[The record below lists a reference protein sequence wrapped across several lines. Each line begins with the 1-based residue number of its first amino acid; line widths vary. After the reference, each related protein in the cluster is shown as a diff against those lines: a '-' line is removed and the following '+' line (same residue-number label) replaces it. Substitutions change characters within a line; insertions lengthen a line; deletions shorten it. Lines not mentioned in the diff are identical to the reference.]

1 MIIQMYER
9 IVEIIVYVISEIKYS
24 DKVISDI
31 NYNELERLGYSR
43 SEISAALSWIIDSQ
57 DFSKKFTLEDAP
69 TSDGI
74 SFRIL
79 HGSERDIFSLEAW
92 GEINL
97 MMTLGLINS
106 EQIEFIIER
115 ASLSGLKLIDKEML
129 RNIFSSILFNQL
141 IFQNPTNKSYLNGSE
156 CIN

>member
-1 MIIQMYER
+1 MYER
-9 IVEIIVYVISEIKYS
+9 IVEIIIYVISEIKYS

-57 DFSKKFTLEDAP
+57 DFSKKFSLEEAP
-69 TSDGI
+69 CSDGV
-74 SFRIL
+74 SFRVL
-79 HGSERDIFSLEAW
+79 HGSERDIFSVEAW

-97 MMTLGLINS
+97 MMTLGMINS

-115 ASLSGLKLIDKEML
+115 AILSGLRNIDKEMF
-129 RNIFSSILFNQL
+129 RNIFSSILFNQV
-141 IFQNPTNKSYLNGSE
+141 IFQNPASKSYLTGTEFVN
-156 CIN
+156 